1 MPANQDICFWVP
13 LGFDQSEALLLGTS
27 ETAGNVSLIK
37 TCGPFSSFEHQSSK
51 LNRKFVPCFLRAKSR
66 AKNVV
71 TRELSMPSTLSSPF
85 SLTLCYSSGSGCC
98 CALLIIVPNQLPQ
111 SLFLHKIQLHFF
123 RASFLPSYPHS
134 FGDCSMVPCD
144 IKRNSG
150 ADRPN
155 ISTFGGVLR

>member
-1 MPANQDICFWVP
+1 MSANQNICFWVP

-71 TRELSMPSTLSSPF
+71 TRELSMPSTLSSSFLAHPLLQLLRLLLR
-85 SLTLCYSSGSGCC
+85 SSNYSS
-98 CALLIIVPNQLPQ
+98 Q
-111 SLFLHKIQLHFF
+111 STSPIF
-123 RASFLPSYPHS
+123 
-134 FGDCSMVPCD
+134 
-144 IKRNSG
+144 
-150 ADRPN
+150 
-155 ISTFGGVLR
+155 ISP